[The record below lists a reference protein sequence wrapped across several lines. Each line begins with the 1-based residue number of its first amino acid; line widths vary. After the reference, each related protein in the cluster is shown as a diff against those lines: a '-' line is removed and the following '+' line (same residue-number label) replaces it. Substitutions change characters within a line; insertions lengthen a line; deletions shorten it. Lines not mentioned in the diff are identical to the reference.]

1 MYGTDDLERSPP
13 HLFLYLVRYSTRW
26 WKRNNGSIGFKN
38 QGALKFIQT
47 KIYSHHETYSN
58 KAELKLQRHEY
69 AVQH

>member
-1 MYGTDDLERSPP
+1 MWEQNSG
-13 HLFLYLVRYSTRW
+13 FA
-26 WKRNNGSIGFKN
+26 GFKN